1 MVFTNQ
7 TLGRAASLSH
17 GGNEAARDTV
27 VSVFDHQ
34 SSTLPPAGKAMSRSD
49 RNPDRSDRADGWRS
63 AVRILGIFGESYFF
77 LHAVPTWTRL
87 GVPD

>member
-27 VSVFDHQ
+27 VSVFDDQ
-34 SSTLPPAGKAMSRSD
+34 SSTLHPAGKAMSRSD

-63 AVRILGIFGESYFF
+63 AAWQRGRAAPFF
-77 LHAVPTWTRL
+77 ASTGAIRQCYRPVCE
-87 GVPD
+87 